1 MASSNR
7 WGIAAAGFMMQMA
20 LGAVYAWSV
29 FRTPL
34 TDRFHWSIAQV
45 TLTFTISIFML
56 GVSAFFGGLW
66 LNRSGPRIVALTA
79 GLLYGMGVFLA
90 SFSSLGLWWLYL
102 SYGVL
107 GGVGLGFGYIVPVAV
122 LLKWFPDRRGLIT
135 GIAVGG
141 FGAGALVTAPVATR
155 LIQNIGVLTTFAYLG
170 VAYFLVVIAT
180 ATFMKNPPA
189 GWTPERWQP
198 NATQTKQR
206 AAHDYSLS
214 GALKTWQWWALW
226 VLLFLNVTAGISL
239 ISQEAPIFREIA
251 KVSAIDAGIMV
262 GIVSIG
268 NAVGRV
274 FWAATSDYLTRRW
287 TFTVMFLVQVGLFWA
302 MPGITGATAL
312 TIVSFFVLMCYGGG
326 FGTMPAF
333 TADYFGSKNV
343 GPIYGL
349 MLTAWGCASAF
360 GPLLI
365 AHLRQGSGSYATGL
379 RVIGG
384 VMAVSVLLPLIVR
397 PPRAQM
403 QYHLPA
409 ACSVLR
415 LAHPRWGTC
424 IAGASGSS
432 STRNVTSNPQC
443 GFGRQTLSPIWRSFS
458 SSLVASIGFTKYA
471 SQSALNA
478 CRMPPGVSSEV
489 AIRILVPC
497 VASIPCFSSISRIRV
512 TASTPSMPGIL
523 ISMQIR
529 SYGSPQTMAMRNAS
543 TASSPLTATWHSP
556 FRERMLCNMMRL
568 VNSSSTMRVFIL
580 CPLPLPGPGGF

>member
-1 MASSNR
+1 MASNNR
-7 WGIAAAGFMMQMA
+7 WAIAAAGFLMQMA

-66 LNRSGPRIVALTA
+66 LNKSGPRVVALTA
-79 GLLYGMGVFLA
+79 GLLYGLGVSLA
-90 SFSSLGLWWLYL
+90 SFSSFGLWWLYL

-107 GGVGLGFGYIVPVAV
+107 GGIGLGFGYIVPVAV
-122 LLKWFPDRRGLIT
+122 LLKWFPDKRGLIT
-135 GIAVGG
+135 GVAVGG
-141 FGAGALVTAPVATR
+141 FGAGALVTAPLAAR
-155 LIQNIGVLTTFAYLG
+155 LIQSIGVLSTFAYLG
-170 VAYFLVVIAT
+170 VAYFLVVIA
-180 ATFMKNPPA
+180 AGLCMENPPA
-189 GWTPERWQP
+189 GWTPQGWQP
-198 NATQTKQR
+198 STTQAKQR
-206 AAHDYSLS
+206 AAYDYSLT

-226 VLLFLNVTAGISL
+226 VLLFLNVSAGISL

-274 FWAATSDYLTRRW
+274 FWAATSDILTRRW
-287 TFTVMFLVQVGLFWA
+287 TFTMIFLVQVGLFWT
-302 MPGITGATAL
+302 MPGITGATVL
-312 TIVSFFVLMCYGGG
+312 TIVSFVVLMCYGGG

-365 AHLRQGSGSYATGL
+365 AHLRQSSGSYSTGL

-397 PPRAQM
+397 PPRAQ
-403 QYHLPA
+403 A
-409 ACSVLR
+409 
-415 LAHPRWGTC
+415 
-424 IAGASGSS
+424 
-432 STRNVTSNPQC
+432 
-443 GFGRQTLSPIWRSFS
+443 
-458 SSLVASIGFTKYA
+458 
-471 SQSALNA
+471 
-478 CRMPPGVSSEV
+478 
-489 AIRILVPC
+489 
-497 VASIPCFSSISRIRV
+497 
-512 TASTPSMPGIL
+512 
-523 ISMQIR
+523 
-529 SYGSPQTMAMRNAS
+529 
-543 TASSPLTATWHSP
+543 
-556 FRERMLCNMMRL
+556 
-568 VNSSSTMRVFIL
+568 
-580 CPLPLPGPGGF
+580 